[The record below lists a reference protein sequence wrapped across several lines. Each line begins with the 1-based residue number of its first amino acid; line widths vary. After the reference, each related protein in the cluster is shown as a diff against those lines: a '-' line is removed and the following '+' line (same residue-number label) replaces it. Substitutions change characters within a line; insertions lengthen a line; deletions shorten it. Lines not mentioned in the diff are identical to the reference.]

1 MAVDFDAYRDLLDI
15 RSAERPPNHYELLG
29 IEVFE
34 SSTSIIDE
42 GAGRRMALLQELGNS
57 EHQEISQQLLNDVSA
72 ARRCLLNEAQKIAYD
87 EKLRTQHKRQSV
99 NRGNRQGSKS
109 QKKTRRPSPMM
120 SVGTAAVVVVVLLVI
135 YIVTRPPGASST
147 GNLVVDW
154 PLDERQGAT
163 VTLDRKPIELPA
175 TQPAR
180 LKIPDGRHRVVFK
193 RDGFRDIPQTTVF
206 ASDVRV
212 KVSLSW
218 VPE

>member
-1 MAVDFDAYRDLLDI
+1 MAADFDAYRDLLDI

-34 SSTSIIDE
+34 SSTSVIDE
-42 GAGRRMALLQELGNS
+42 GAGIRMALLQELGNS
-57 EHQEISQQLLNDVSA
+57 EHQEVSQQLLNDVSA

-87 EKLRTQHKRQSV
+87 EKLRTQQKRQSV
-99 NRGNRQGSKS
+99 HRTNRRGSGS
-109 QKKTRRPSPMM
+109 RKKTRGPSPLI

-135 YIVTRPPGASST
+135 YLVTRPPSASST

-154 PLDERQGAT
+154 PLDERKGAA
-163 VTLDRKPIELPA
+163 VTLDQKPIDLPS
-175 TQPAR
+175 TQPVR
-180 LKIPDGRHRVVFK
+180 LNIPNGRHRVVFK

-212 KVSLSW
+212 KVNLSW